1 MPKQQRTGQ
10 LPLRYVLCDFGS
22 PRPPNESVTG
32 KVEGRRLAAS
42 WWVGADDAF
51 MDTLHEHTFDDV
63 LTSCLTWRRWLVRQ
77 MGGFVPDVDAEIIAA
92 IWEQYVA
99 GVTDR
104 DALFGAARTTLRRV
118 SRHEN
123 RQTNARLQRAVA
135 ATRPADSFDELV
147 ERVAAEQMVA
157 RLAIPAKAREWV
169 RVMSV
174 GGSALRPAMIT
185 GRRWADRTRDQIAK
199 ESRHAA

>member
-1 MPKQQRTGQ
+1 MG
-10 LPLRYVLCDFGS
+10 
-22 PRPPNESVTG
+22 
-32 KVEGRRLAAS
+32 
-42 WWVGADDAF
+42 
-51 MDTLHEHTFDDV
+51 TLHEYTFDDV
-63 LTSCLTWRRWLVRQ
+63 LTSCMTWRRWLVRQ
-77 MGGFVPDVDAEIIAA
+77 MGGFIPDVDAEITAA
-92 IWEQYVA
+92 IWEQYAA

-104 DALFGAARTTLRRV
+104 DALFGAARTALRRV

-123 RQTNARLQRAVA
+123 RQSSARLQLAVA

-147 ERVAAEQMVA
+147 DRVAAEQMVA

-174 GGSALRPAMIT
+174 GGSAPRPAMIT

>member
-1 MPKQQRTGQ
+1 
-10 LPLRYVLCDFGS
+10 
-22 PRPPNESVTG
+22 
-32 KVEGRRLAAS
+32 
-42 WWVGADDAF
+42 

-77 MGGFVPDVDAEIIAA
+77 MGGFVPDVDAEITAS
-92 IWEQYVA
+92 IWEQYAA

-104 DALFGAARTTLRRV
+104 DALFGAARTALRRV
-118 SRHEN
+118 SRHES
-123 RQTNARLQRAVA
+123 RQTGSRLRLAVA
-135 ATRPADSFDELV
+135 ATGSADSFDELV

-174 GGSALRPAMIT
+174 GGSAPRPAMIT
-185 GRRWADRTRDQIAK
+185 GRRWADRARDQIAK